1 MKTFFVD
8 LLPKRDDDFV
18 VRDKDKVVEMQ
29 IPCCDGSLF
38 TYLIPRKENKIWVAA
53 CWDDTFDFIESIDS
67 DDVISHLSTKWP
79 FLANQLQNGLNERFA
94 DSGLAKVNDPEE
106 SKKKWAVL
114 TEVEGSDFPKTT
126 EDFWANPSLLTAV
139 ERVQKAS
146 GRLYEELEKE
156 RPEYLGDETPELV
169 IECERKEEAL
179 FTQFGLIE
187 I

>member
-1 MKTFFVD
+1 
-8 LLPKRDDDFV
+8 
-18 VRDKDKVVEMQ
+18 MQ

-38 TYLIPRKENKIWVAA
+38 TYLIPWKENKIWVAA
-53 CWDDTFDFIESIDS
+53 CWDDTFDFIETLDS
-67 DDVISHLSTKWP
+67 DDVISHLKTKWP
-79 FLANQLQNGLNERFA
+79 YLAEQLQNGVNENFA

-106 SKKKWAVL
+106 NTKKWAVL
-114 TEVEGSDFPKTT
+114 TEVKGSDFPKTT

-156 RPEYLGDETPELV
+156 KPEYLGGETPELV